1 MRKKYFG
8 VLIFI
13 FTLVFISNVHAQGGL
28 YFGIQAGYS
37 AQKPSLKNVDFNTD
51 TTFLYG
57 LRAGVKIMMIA
68 VEINYF
74 QAAHNLDVAEM
85 LALDWGGRQVD
96 YNFIGLNLKY
106 FFPFFLIHPYL
117 TMGYGYYTADIHD
130 IDKDR
135 DGGYNLG
142 LGLDLHLGS
151 RLSLLA
157 EGKYHHVNLD
167 IDQKEFKIGDFTIS
181 GGLNIYF

>member
-1 MRKKYFG
+1 MRKKFLG
-8 VLIFI
+8 LII
-13 FTLVFISNVHAQGGL
+13 ILFTLGLMSNVYAQGGL

-37 AQKPSLKNVDFNTD
+37 AQKPSLKNVEFNTD

-57 LRAGVKIMMIA
+57 MRAGLKIMMIA

-74 QAAHNLDVAEM
+74 QAAHNLDMAE
-85 LALDWGGRQVD
+85 LIALDWGGRQVD

-117 TMGYGYYTADIHD
+117 TMGYGYYTANIHE

-135 DGGYNLG
+135 DRGYNLG
-142 LGLDLHLGS
+142 IGLELHLGS

-157 EGKYHHVNLD
+157 EGKYHHVSLD
-167 IDQKEFKIGDFTIS
+167 IDQRKFKIGDFTLS

>member
-37 AQKPSLKNVDFNTD
+37 AQKPSLKNIDFNTD

-74 QAAHNLDVAEM
+74 QAAHNLDVADL

-96 YNFIGLNLKY
+96 YNFIGLNLKVHQT
-106 FFPFFLIHPYL
+106 FLWV
-117 TMGYGYYTADIHD
+117 TG
-130 IDKDR
+130 
-135 DGGYNLG
+135 
-142 LGLDLHLGS
+142 
-151 RLSLLA
+151 
-157 EGKYHHVNLD
+157 
-167 IDQKEFKIGDFTIS
+167 
-181 GGLNIYF
+181 